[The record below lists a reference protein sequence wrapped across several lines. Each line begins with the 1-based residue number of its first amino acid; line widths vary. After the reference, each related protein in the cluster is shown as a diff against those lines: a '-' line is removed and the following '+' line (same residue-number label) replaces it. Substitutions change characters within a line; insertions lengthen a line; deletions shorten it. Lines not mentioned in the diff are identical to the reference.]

1 MVKYVPEWAKR
12 SGGHGD
18 HGHGAGDHGA
28 AMDHGDHGTM
38 DKGDHGA
45 MDHGAAMDPQAHTM
59 DGTTE
64 HDMGGGSNMGD
75 HDMGGTSSSSMHPID
90 DTWDMGPD
98 ENEAIEFANGGNEND
113 FGPDMN
119 EALEIANG
127 KRLLRGRRLGGDHG
141 HGGDHSMSSAGLTTT
156 EEAHHIL
163 TDHPGGFVEAGH
175 DHVEHMASTANN
187 LKKYDDGGCI
197 SINELSKDLLPES
210 WESSDGH
217 AFEHPMRPINLG
229 IYTMDGLK

>member
-1 MVKYVPEWAKR
+1 
-12 SGGHGD
+12 
-18 HGHGAGDHGA
+18 
-28 AMDHGDHGTM
+28 
-38 DKGDHGA
+38 
-45 MDHGAAMDPQAHTM
+45 
-59 DGTTE
+59 
-64 HDMGGGSNMGD
+64 MGD

-127 KRLLRGRRLGGDHG
+127 KRLLRGRILQDEHG
-141 HGGDHSMSSAGLTTT
+141 HGDDHSMSNAETATTEEAHETYSNT

-163 TDHPGGFVEAGH
+163 TDHKGESIEAGH
-175 DHVEHMASTANN
+175 DHGEHMASMSMANN

-197 SINELSKDLLPES
+197 SINQLSKDLLPSS

-217 AFEHPMRPINLG
+217 AFEHPMRPINQG